1 MELKVDA
8 FLPREYVRDEIQRM
22 EIFKR
27 ISLIRNRADRE
38 DVIEE
43 LIDRFGELPGS
54 VINLINVAHLKAL
67 ASLLFVSRIQS
78 VKGMMSLYLEKCP
91 DPGKL
96 YNALA
101 QSDPR
106 LLLSVGNKPAVQF
119 REKDLSAGDLM
130 KRAIPALEKVV
141 AFMNAPEEQAGA

>member
-1 MELKVDA
+1 
-8 FLPREYVRDEIQRM
+8 M
-22 EIFKR
+22 EIYKR

-43 LIDRFGELPGS
+43 LIDRYGELPAS
-54 VINLINVAHLKAL
+54 VISLINVAHLKAL

-78 VKGMMSLYLEKCP
+78 VKGLMSLFIEKCP

-106 LLLSVGNKPAVQF
+106 LLLSVGNKPAVLF
-119 REKDLSAGDLM
+119 REKDLSAEELM
-130 KRAIPALEKVV
+130 KRAIPVLEKVV
-141 AFMNAPEEQAGA
+141 GFMNGPEGQAGA